1 MTRTHRPLL
10 STVLGL
16 SGAAALLA
24 TGAAPASA
32 AALRSTPKT
41 RPDLKP
47 PLVRILKREPGIG
60 QDPILITPRAAA
72 PSQRTGPL
80 IIDNYGRARF
90 YHITPKG
97 QSANGLRVQTYQ
109 GKPVLTW
116 AERPP
121 ITSAGGIYGGDKRK
135 MFNAIM
141 DQHYKVLRKVQAKG
155 TGVFTD
161 LHDFVITPQNTALV
175 LGYRF
180 VTRDLRKY
188 GFSQRAKVI
197 DCLVQE
203 IDLKTGKVLL
213 NWSSVDH
220 VPLSDSV
227 VKPTPHQA
235 WDYFHV
241 NSVGVDV
248 DGQLIVS
255 ARHTST
261 VYKIGRRKG
270 QVLWRLGGKRSSYKL
285 GGGVRTWYQH
295 DAELRPDGTLS
306 IFDNN
311 AADFDKSHGK
321 TSHVLRIKLDRKNRV
336 ASLASSITH
345 PRGVLA
351 VSQGNAQLLS
361 NGDTFVGWGSS
372 PTISEFSPSNKL
384 LFDIQVPTGRYQ
396 SYRAF
401 RQAWH
406 GTPTALP
413 KAAATAKGSALV
425 GLRQL
430 ERLDRDQ
437 DLARARRE
445 HEDVARRP
453 DVARVERDRDPDQND
468 ERGQVRGRAGARR
481 LREGPL
487 DLQPGRGLALAP
499 SDHQPQVPG
508 PPLNGPRTWDVI
520 QPP

>member
-1 MTRTHRPLL
+1 M
-10 STVLGL
+10 
-16 SGAAALLA
+16 
-24 TGAAPASA
+24 
-32 AALRSTPKT
+32 
-41 RPDLKP
+41 
-47 PLVRILKREPGIG
+47 
-60 QDPILITPRAAA
+60 
-72 PSQRTGPL
+72 
-80 IIDNYGRARF
+80 
-90 YHITPKG
+90 
-97 QSANGLRVQTYQ
+97 QTYQ

-141 DQHYKVLRKVQAKG
+141 DQHYKVLRKVQAQG
-155 TGVFTD
+155 SGVFTD
-161 LHDFVITPQNTALV
+161 LHDFVITPQSTALV

-248 DGQLIVS
+248 DGQLILS

-270 QVLWRLGGKRSSYKL
+270 QVLWRLGGKRSSFKL
-285 GGGVRTWYQH
+285 GAGVRTWYQH

-321 TSHVLRIKLDRKNRV
+321 TSRVLRIKLDRKNRV

-351 VSQGNAQLLS
+351 VSQGNAERLS

-406 GTPTALP
+406 GYPTALP
-413 KAAATAKGSALV
+413 KAAATAKGSALAV
-425 GLRQL
+425 YASWNGSTETRTWRVLAGNTKTSLAGLTSRGWNGIETRIRTTQRG
-430 ERLDRDQ
+430 EV
-437 DLARARRE
+437 RR
-445 HEDVARRP
+445 
-453 DVARVERDRDPDQND
+453 
-468 ERGQVRGRAGARR
+468 RAGARR
-481 LREGPL
+481 LREGAR
-487 DLQPGRGLALAP
+487 DLQPGRRRALAP
-499 SDHQPQVPG
+499 IDHQPQVPG